1 MDTIVFAVRKR
12 SKTIKTVPGIEN
24 TRKIISFIV
33 MMCLGLTIVSPP
45 ALADETQPI
54 PESLNDLAGQGTF
67 SGVFKTL
74 YYQRMFDGDTPDWST
89 LAIGGNLNYESFP
102 VYGFTG
108 GVGFKTSQGDY
119 ANNGDEVYRGMLAT
133 GATPKD
139 QESYTAL
146 DEYFLRYTNWDTQ
159 ATLGA
164 HAVNTPW
171 LNGHDIRMTPKK
183 YRGFGIINN
192 SIETLELHGYYL
204 THWLDWTAED
214 YKSISSAFPGYTG
227 DDGGTLAG
235 GAKWQILPAMN
246 IQAWD
251 YYFSDIMNSFYI
263 RADYTHSMGEEYI
276 LGADLQYLNQ
286 MDIGDQLPGS
296 LSTYTAGGNAF
307 LGGYGATLTLYYG
320 TNGSDDLLLPFGNS
334 KIISLQVLELDRADE
349 DALGI
354 KLAYDFGFLG
364 LEGLG
369 AYLYFARFDTP
380 DSGDNASPDSTE
392 IDFDLQ
398 YDLGGWLKLCTVRF
412 RHAVINQDEDVAGG
426 EDFTDSR
433 LYLLWKF

>member
-1 MDTIVFAVRKR
+1 MATDESINHIRKPTTLMVLVFL
-12 SKTIKTVPGIEN
+12 G
-24 TRKIISFIV
+24 IV
-33 MMCLGLTIVSPP
+33 MTCQPVLS
-45 ALADETQPI
+45 DEPVPI
-54 PESLNDLAGQGTF
+54 PESLYALSGEGKIN
-67 SGVFKTL
+67 GVFKTL
-74 YYQRMFDGDTPDWST
+74 YFQRAFDGDTPDRAT
-89 LAIGGNLNYESFP
+89 LAIGGNFNYETVP
-102 VYGFTG
+102 LHGVTA

-119 ANNGDEVYRGMLAT
+119 WNRDDEVYRGILAM

-146 DEYFLRYTNWDTQ
+146 DEYFFRYTNWETQ

-164 HAVNTPW
+164 QAVNTPW

-183 YRGFGIINN
+183 YRGVGVINN
-192 SIETLELHGYYL
+192 SIENVELHGYYL
-204 THWLDWTAED
+204 TDWLDWTAD
-214 YKSISSAFPGYTG
+214 NFKSISSAFPGYTG
-227 DDGGTLAG
+227 DDEGALAG

-246 IQAWD
+246 VQAWD

-263 RADYTHSMGEEYI
+263 RADYTHTMGADYI

-307 LGGYGATLTLYYG
+307 LGGYGATLSLYYG
-320 TNGSDDLLLPFGNS
+320 TNGSDDLLLPFGNR

-349 DALGI
+349 DAFAI
-354 KLAYDFGFLG
+354 KLAYAFDYLG

-369 AYLYFARFDTP
+369 ANILYGSFDTP
-380 DSGDNASPDSTE
+380 DSGSNASPDATE
-392 IDFDLQ
+392 LDIDL
-398 YDLGGWLKLCTVRF
+398 YYKLGGWFKLSSIRL
-412 RHAVINQDEDVAGG
+412 RHAIIDQDEDIPGG

-433 LYLLWKF
+433 LYLVYKL